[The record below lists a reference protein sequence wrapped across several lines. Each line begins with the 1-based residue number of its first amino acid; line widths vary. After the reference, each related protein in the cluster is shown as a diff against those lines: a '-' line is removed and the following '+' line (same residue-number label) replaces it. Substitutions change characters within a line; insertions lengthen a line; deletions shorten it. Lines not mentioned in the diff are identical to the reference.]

1 MKLSKTWLLLGLP
14 LVLAACGM
22 NDTEAEEDDPTDG
35 AAADSAAVAA
45 AVPPAPTAMDTSHAA
60 MAPQMVPMTAVG
72 GSGVTGEATL
82 TEAAGQTQIAVRLAG
97 FQPSSS
103 HSGHVHQ
110 GTCDAPGAPVAPLQ
124 DIAADASGAGTATST
139 VAIPASVAMNGQ
151 HVIAYHQA
159 AGENMGP
166 AVVCG
171 AIPGHAM

>member
-14 LVLAACGM
+14 LVLAACGA
-22 NDTEAEEDDPTDG
+22 NDTDAEEDDPTDG
-35 AAADSAAVAA
+35 AAADSASAAA
-45 AVPPAPTAMDTSHAA
+45 AVPPAPATMDTAHAA
-60 MAPQMVPMTAVG
+60 MAPQMVPMTALA

-82 TEAAGQTQIAVRLAG
+82 SEAAGQTQIAVRLAG

-139 VAIPASVAMNGQ
+139 VAIPTSVAMNGQ
-151 HVIAYHQA
+151 HIIAYHQA
-159 AGENMGP
+159 SGDNMGP
-166 AVVCG
+166 PVVCG

>member
-14 LVLAACGM
+14 LVLAACGA
-22 NDTEAEEDDPTDG
+22 NDTDAEEDDPTDG
-35 AAADSAAVAA
+35 AAADSAATAA
-45 AVPPAPTAMDTSHAA
+45 VVPPAPAAMDTSHAA
-60 MAPQMVPMTAVG
+60 MAPQMVPMTALG
-72 GSGVTGEATL
+72 GSGVTGDATL

-139 VAIPASVAMNGQ
+139 VAIPTSVAMNGQ
-151 HVIAYHQA
+151 HIIAYHQA

-166 AVVCG
+166 PVVCG

>member
-1 MKLSKTWLLLGLP
+1 MKLSSHWLLLGLP

-35 AAADSAAVAA
+35 AAADSAAASVA
-45 AVPPAPTAMDTSHAA
+45 PPAPVATDTAHSA

-72 GSGVTGEATL
+72 GSGVSGEATL
-82 TEAAGQTQIAVRLAG
+82 TEAGGQTQVAVRLAG
-97 FQPSSS
+97 FQPSSA

-110 GTCDAPGAPVAPLQ
+110 GTCDAPGPPVAPLQ
-124 DIAADASGAGTATST
+124 DVTADASGAGTATST
-139 VAIPASVAMNGQ
+139 VAIPGSVAMNGQ
-151 HVIAYHQA
+151 HIIAYHQG

-166 AVVCG
+166 PVVCG